1 MAGWTRA
8 DFGGGGGGSRA
19 PDKAAAPRDS
29 KAKVGKDVKGGKG
42 KGGAGD
48 SGGSLARIPDDIMLK
63 VFISHNE
70 VIKWFQKVNCPIK
83 SSSYCL
89 FSLS

>member
-42 KGGAGD
+42 KGGAGV

-63 VFISHNE
+63 VFYEGFRSP
-70 VIKWFQKVNCPIK
+70 W
-83 SSSYCL
+83 
-89 FSLS
+89 SLANLDLVDCFPPGWQAF